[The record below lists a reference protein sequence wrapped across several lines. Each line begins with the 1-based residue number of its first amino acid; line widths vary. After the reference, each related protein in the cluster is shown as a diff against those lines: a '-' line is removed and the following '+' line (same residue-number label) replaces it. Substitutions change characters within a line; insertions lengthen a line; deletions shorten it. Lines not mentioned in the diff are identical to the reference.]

1 MQTAH
6 IEDRLRSFARLMTQ
20 NFELKVHFLEGVTPS
35 ITTNEMFIPAL
46 NDSPKAFLRAKF
58 LVAHESGHDLFSEM
72 NLKAEANKTSLHLG
86 DILNA
91 LEDARIEELM
101 IQRFE
106 GLTQDF
112 QENVLEILADWD
124 VEKMPLHEQ
133 VLHGLY
139 LRGRGFDTWLFTAE
153 ANTCLDDLSY
163 EIQEAVKT
171 QNSFGVLNISKTVF
185 AKIIGLFPKKPPQMD
200 TDSEKNARGS
210 CSHPKGSGGGF
221 QSIPDQ
227 IE

>member
-20 NFELKVHFLEGVTPS
+20 NFDLKVHFLEGVTPS

-58 LVAHESGHDLFSEM
+58 RVAHESGHDLFSEM

-91 LEDARIEELM
+91 LEDARIEERM

-112 QENVLEILADWD
+112 QENVLDILSEWD
-124 VEKMPLHEQ
+124 LSNIPTHEQ

-139 LRGRGFDTWLFTAE
+139 LR
-153 ANTCLDDLSY
+153 
-163 EIQEAVKT
+163 
-171 QNSFGVLNISKTVF
+171 
-185 AKIIGLFPKKPPQMD
+185 
-200 TDSEKNARGS
+200 
-210 CSHPKGSGGGF
+210 
-221 QSIPDQ
+221 
-227 IE
+227 